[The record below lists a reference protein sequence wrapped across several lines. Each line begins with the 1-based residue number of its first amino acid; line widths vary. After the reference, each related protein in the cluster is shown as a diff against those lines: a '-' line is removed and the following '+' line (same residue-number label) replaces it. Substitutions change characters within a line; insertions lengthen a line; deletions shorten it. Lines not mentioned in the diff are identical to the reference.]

1 MHQDELADLGPRV
14 EGEGVVA
21 RVVDLEDLPVVDAGV
36 HEGGRDVDK
45 EAEAGE
51 AAAALEEAA
60 EGGGDGD
67 GLLRD
72 AEAELPGEEDV
83 RLALGD
89 DDGLG
94 VLSVVDVLLD
104 VDHGGAGLEEAELVG
119 EGEVDAG
126 GADVDVGVGGDLDL
140 AALHA
145 LEDLFSTEDRHFW
158 LFWLLVREVFI
169 LVNGKYIY
177 TLPFEREEK
186 VRGKLN

>member
-1 MHQDELADLGPRV
+1 M
-14 EGEGVVA
+14 VA
-21 RVVDLEDLPVVDAGV
+21 RVVDLEDLPVVDPGV
-36 HEGGRDVDK
+36 HEGRRDVDE

-72 AEAELPGEEDV
+72 AEAELAGEEDV

-94 VLSVVDVLLD
+94 VVSVVDLLLD
-104 VDHGGAGLEEAELVG
+104 VDHGGAGLEVAELVG

-126 GADVDVGVGGDLDL
+126 GADVEVGVGGDLDL

-145 LEDLFSTEDRHFW
+145 LDNLFSAEDCH
-158 LFWLLVREVFI
+158 LVRFVLLYVFVFVCCDGAF
-169 LVNGKYIY
+169 LGK
-177 TLPFEREEK
+177 LNREK
-186 VRGKLN
+186 VRVDLKKG